1 MPLNAAGKPDHRKL
15 PASVIRLYRLCHC
28 KPRRKADRGKQPVH
42 GQEQKEEASGSA
54 SGPSLSA
61 MFSAQN
67 IRTTPAGSPGAATDT
82 PLPLPSCP
90 PSSAT
95 PPEICKANFFIEV
108 PALPQTSKLATLA
121 SHVAPEAAGPM
132 LSPILSPVPSTSRT
146 PLFLPTFT
154 PPTPF
159 PTPPPLCLPLSP
171 HIPSPPRWELPPF
184 FPMRDHPVVST
195 APPFSRS
202 PAPERTSKPAPTFKR
217 TSEPAPAPEGT
228 ARSAP
233 APEPASAPELA
244 LSAPS
249 APSTSAAADF
259 ASRVKLLEK
268 RVAEAEE
275 WMCATDDWKCQVE
288 ERLKARGI

>member
-1 MPLNAAGKPDHRKL
+1 MLFNAAGKPDCRKL
-15 PASVIRLYRLCHC
+15 PASVIRLYRLRHC
-28 KPRRKADRGKQPVH
+28 KPCRKADKGKQPAC
-42 GQEQKEEASGSA
+42 GQEQNQEALGSA
-54 SGPSLSA
+54 LGPSPSA
-61 MFSAQN
+61 MFSALN
-67 IRTTPAGSPGAATDT
+67 IGTTPAGSPSAATDP

-90 PSSAT
+90 PFSAA

-108 PALPQTSKLATLA
+108 TALPQTSKLATLA
-121 SHVAPEAAGPM
+121 SHVAPKAAGPT
-132 LSPILSPVPSTSRT
+132 LSPILSPVPSTSQT
-146 PLFLPTFT
+146 PLFLPTST

-171 HIPSPPRWELPPF
+171 HIPSRPRWKLPPF

-217 TSEPAPAPEGT
+217 TSEPASAPKCT

-244 LSAPS
+244 LPAPS